1 MNIAEAAAAGL
12 LKVPG
17 KETPIQTPAQPS
29 ANVPVQPSAKIPA
42 QPPAQTATN
51 PTVPNFTFGATIVP
65 TGPGE
70 QKAGNETPSIGFAPL
85 ASSTTQGKPFAFQAS
100 ATSTMS
106 STTGE

>member
-29 ANVPVQPSAKIPA
+29 ANVPVQPSAKIQA
-42 QPPAQTATN
+42 QPPAQIA
-51 PTVPNFTFGATIVP
+51 TVPNFTFGVTIAS
-65 TGPGE
+65 TGPGG
-70 QKAGNETPSIGFAPL
+70 QKAGNETPSTGFAPL